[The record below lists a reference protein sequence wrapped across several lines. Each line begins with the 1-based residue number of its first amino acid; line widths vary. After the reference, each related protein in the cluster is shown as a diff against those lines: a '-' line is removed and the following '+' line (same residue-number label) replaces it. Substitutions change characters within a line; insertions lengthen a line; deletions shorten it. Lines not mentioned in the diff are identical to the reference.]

1 MRTLVDSGRFE
12 AEKTLSPPQLM
23 KAGQVQSIGMPHT
36 IFILPILLVWLYF
49 MAHFACSI
57 AHFFWLPI
65 LLKIMPAN
73 YVKAYLQLLIHDGP
87 MYDGWSSS
95 RCLTFPSWSL
105 ERVSICG

>member
-73 YVKAYLQLLIHDGP
+73 YVKA
-87 MYDGWSSS
+87 
-95 RCLTFPSWSL
+95 
-105 ERVSICG
+105 